1 MIHIFQGANNQYFFS
16 SFSKRRLNLK
26 QNKMRTYARR
36 VIFLSFIIIYTDCVA
51 QKKIIS
57 LKEIASLV
65 QNNLPQIQAYKD
77 QSNAESQNINLAK
90 NTFVPDV
97 SVGYQANYSTY
108 NNITGMSYP
117 GLIMPITGPPSSN
130 NNINFVPG
138 TALSMFVKWSPITFG
153 QRNAAIEKAT
163 AQFHLANALY
173 NQALFK
179 QQYSAMFSYL
189 DAVYLQQLLLTV
201 QANVHRV
208 EVSWNQSLVLARE
221 GIRPGIDTIQFQSAL
236 AQARVMYYS
245 AKKIFQLQLEELGR
259 LTGLQQSSTDI
270 ILSDSLLATN
280 FPSLPDTSMALAD
293 NPVLQYYQSKQEF
306 SKASLKAIQTTWRP
320 HLDVWGNAYGR
331 GSGVEYNGVVNKMD
345 GWNLSRTNY
354 GAGIQLSFP
363 ILQFSQINIQKKQY
377 QSLLKSDEA
386 MVSQTKLD
394 LQKQLE
400 SALINFNQNKQ
411 IAEQTNLQKQFAI
424 YAYNGLEISYK
435 SGLIDYTRLTQGQY
449 ELLNAEV
456 TNTNAYLQMW
466 HALLDFSVAKGDLN
480 IFLQQLK

>member
-1 MIHIFQGANNQYFFS
+1 
-16 SFSKRRLNLK
+16 
-26 QNKMRTYARR
+26 MRTCVRR
-36 VIFLSFIIIYTDCVA
+36 VIFLYFIVIYTDCVA
-51 QKKIIS
+51 QKKILS

-65 QNNLPQIQAYKD
+65 QNNLPQMQAYKE
-77 QSNAESQNINLAK
+77 QSNAASQNINLAK
-90 NTFVPDV
+90 NTFVPDA

-117 GLIMPITGPPSSN
+117 GLIMPITGPPSAN

-138 TALSMFVKWSPITFG
+138 TALSMFVKWNPITFG

-163 AQFHLANALY
+163 AQFHLSNASY

-179 QQYSAMFSYL
+179 QQYSALYTYL
-189 DAVYLQQLLLTV
+189 DAVYLQQLLIST
-201 QANVHRV
+201 QANINRV
-208 EVSWNQSLVLARE
+208 ETSWNQSLVLARE
-221 GIRPGIDTIQFQSAL
+221 GLRPGIDTTQFQSAL
-236 AQARVMYYS
+236 AQARVNYYS
-245 AKKIFQLQLEELGR
+245 AQKVYQLQLEELAR
-259 LTGLQQSSTDI
+259 LTGLQQSSADI

-280 FPSLPDTSMALAD
+280 LPSLPDTATALID

-306 SKASLKAIQTTWRP
+306 SKASLKEIQTAWRP

-331 GSGVEYNGVVNKMD
+331 GSGVEYNGVINKTD

-400 SALINFNQNKQ
+400 SAIINFNQNKQ
-411 IAEQTNLQKQFAI
+411 IAEQTKLQMQFAG
-424 YAYNGLEISYK
+424 YAYIGLELSYK

-449 ELLNAEV
+449 DLLNAEI
-456 TNTNAYLQMW
+456 TNANAYLQMW
-466 HALLDFSVAKGDLN
+466 HALLDIAVAKGDIN
-480 IFLQQLK
+480 IFLKQLK